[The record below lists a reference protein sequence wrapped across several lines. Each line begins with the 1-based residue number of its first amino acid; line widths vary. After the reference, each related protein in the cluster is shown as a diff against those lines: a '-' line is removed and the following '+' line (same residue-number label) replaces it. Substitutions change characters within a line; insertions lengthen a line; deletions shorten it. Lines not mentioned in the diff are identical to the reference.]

1 MYRLLP
7 ALALAAA
14 LLTASDSASAQPAS
28 APLYPNKPV
37 RLLVGFPPGAAADNV
52 SRIIA
57 NALSPA
63 LGQSVIVE
71 NKPGAE
77 SAIAAEATA
86 KSAPDGYTIMF
97 ASSSNMA
104 AAPALRKDP
113 PYDPTSDFTPISL
126 IGHGTFLLFTHPSV
140 PATNLAELI
149 AYGRANP
156 DQLNYATG
164 NPIAIIAT
172 AQFMKAT
179 GLRMMQ
185 VPYKGEAPAIPDL
198 IAGRVQ
204 LEFVATVAVAL
215 PHVSTGRL
223 RVLAAM
229 ADRRSPL
236 APDVPTLAELGM
248 GEFDIAP
255 WFGVVVPAGTPRP
268 IVERMNAEIAKALH
282 SPDVAPKL
290 ATQIGMEI
298 LATSPEAF
306 VQFQAVEQER
316 WSRIIRDN
324 GIKAE

>member
-236 APDVPTLAELGM
+236 APDVPTLAELGIPEVTVRLW
-248 GEFDIAP
+248 GGI
-255 WFGVVVPAGTPRP
+255 FGPAKIPP
-268 IVERMNAEIAKALH
+268 AIVQRLSSEMNALLQRPEVREQLSRQGYEAQASSSEELGSYVKAQYALW
-282 SPDVAPKL
+282 K
-290 ATQIGMEI
+290 
-298 LATSPEAF
+298 
-306 VQFQAVEQER
+306 QAVREAGITPQE
-316 WSRIIRDN
+316 
-324 GIKAE
+324 

>member
-1 MYRLLP
+1 MYRLP
-7 ALALAAA
+7 AALLLAAA
-14 LLTASDSASAQPAS
+14 LLAASDSASAQP
-28 APLYPNKPV
+28 YPNRPL

-57 NALSPA
+57 AALSPA
-63 LGQSVIVE
+63 LGQPVIVE

-104 AAPALRKDP
+104 AAPALRREP
-113 PYDPTSDFTPISL
+113 PYDPTRDFTPISL
-126 IGHGTFLLFTHPSV
+126 IGHGTFLLFVHPSV
-140 PATNLAELI
+140 PVTNLRELI
-149 AYGRANP
+149 DYAKANP
-156 DQLNYATG
+156 DKLNYATG
-164 NPIAIIAT
+164 NPIAIIGT

-204 LEFVATVAVAL
+204 LEFVATVAIAL

-229 ADRRSPL
+229 TDRRSSL
-236 APDVPTLAELGM
+236 APDVPTLAEQGIEDVTVRLWAG
-248 GEFDIAP
+248 I
-255 WFGVVVPAGTPRP
+255 FGPAKMPAAVVQRLSS
-268 IVERMNAEIAKALH
+268 EMNALLKRPEVREQLGRQGY
-282 SPDVAPKL
+282 DVRGS
-290 ATQIGMEI
+290 T
-298 LATSPEAF
+298 PEELGDY
-306 VQFQAVEQER
+306 VRSQYVLWKQAV
-316 WSRIIRDN
+316 RDA
-324 GIKAE
+324 GISLQD